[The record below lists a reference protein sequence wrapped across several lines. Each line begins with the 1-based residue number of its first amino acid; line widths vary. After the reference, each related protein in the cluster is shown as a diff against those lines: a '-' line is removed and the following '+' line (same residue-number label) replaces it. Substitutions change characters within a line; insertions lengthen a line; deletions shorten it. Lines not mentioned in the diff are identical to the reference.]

1 MTVKE
6 AATWELRN
14 LEFVD
19 FASVATDYAQKDFCV
34 VFLAKKT
41 RTRAMSKQRLLSKP
55 DKSPTTV
62 AAQNTFK
69 QNIVTFRL

>member
-19 FASVATDYAQKDFCV
+19 FASVATDYAHKDLCCV
-34 VFLAKKT
+34 SGKENT
-41 RTRAMSKQRLLSKP
+41 EGHAMSKQRLLSKP
-55 DKSPTTV
+55 YKSPTTV
-62 AAQNTFK
+62 AAQNTEH
-69 QNIVTFRL
+69 RHL